1 MSDPKIN
8 TQYKDK
14 LTSEEY
20 RITREAG
27 TEPAFSGA
35 YWDEHSDGVY
45 RCKCCG
51 EPLFT
56 SLTKYDSGSGW
67 PSFYEALDKSK
78 VTEKVDESHGMIR
91 TEVTCANCDAHL
103 GHIFPDGPQPT
114 GMRYCINSASLDLD
128 TETDP
133 EEI

>member
-14 LTSEEY
+14 LTPEEY

-27 TEPAFSGA
+27 TEPAFSGM
-35 YWDEHSDGVY
+35 YWDEHRDGVY

-56 SLTKYDSGSGW
+56 STTKYESGSGW

-78 VTEKVDESHGMIR
+78 VTEKVDGSHGMIR